1 MSTMDTLT
9 VKASHP
15 DLDQDENPVILDRDL
30 DPVIA
35 AARAAGRLAGKRLAH
50 TPLTPRQRAV
60 VASVLGGGAR

>member
-9 VKASHP
+9 VKASRP

-35 AARAAGRLAGKRLAH
+35 AARAAGRLAGKRLAR
-50 TPLTPRQRAV
+50 TPLSPRQRAV

>member
-9 VKASHP
+9 VRASCR
-15 DLDQDENPVILDRDL
+15 DLDPDENPVILDRDL

-35 AARAAGRLAGKRLAH
+35 AARAAGRLAGKRLAR

>member
-9 VKASHP
+9 VKASRP
-15 DLDQDENPVILDRDL
+15 DLDQDVNPVILDRDL

-35 AARAAGRLAGKRLAH
+35 AARAAGRLVGKRLAC

-60 VASVLGGGAR
+60 VASMLGGGAR